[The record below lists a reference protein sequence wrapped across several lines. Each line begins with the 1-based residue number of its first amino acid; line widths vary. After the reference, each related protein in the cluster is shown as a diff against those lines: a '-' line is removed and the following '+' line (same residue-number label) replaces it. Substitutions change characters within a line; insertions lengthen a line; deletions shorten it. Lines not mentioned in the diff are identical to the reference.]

1 MDDDDMKLIVE
12 CSDSI
17 EFHYGDRC
25 SVIIV
30 DKNAVEYIKQKALN
44 YINLNFK

>member
-1 MDDDDMKLIVE
+1 MKLIVE

-30 DKNAVEYIKQKALN
+30 DKNAVEYIKQKALTF
-44 YINLNFK
+44 INQNFSK

>member
-1 MDDDDMKLIVE
+1 MDDDDMKLIID
-12 CSDSI
+12 CSDTI

-30 DKNAVEYIKQKALN
+30 DKNAVEYIKRKALN